1 MIRDRLVCGVR
12 DIGIQKRLLAEREL
26 TLEKATTLACAVE
39 MATKNAMELSQ
50 PPDNSVN
57 RIINRKGR
65 QRPVGQEPKGIP
77 PRQASQKSMCIRCGR
92 SDHGAPACPFKTTEC
107 HRCKKKGHL
116 AKMCLSDSQQPRPR
130 AHGRTNAISTEG
142 ATSKASLNLH
152 GIHSVDTQ
160 ATPRP
165 WIITTRWMG
174 IPVDMEVDTGSSV
187 TLIPA
192 STYRKHQAS
201 WPTLVPCQRKL
212 SCYMGQLPVLG
223 VLKMEVTY
231 GHCTATASLYVVH
244 REGPSLCGRDVIAAL
259 DLLTVN
265 VNAVN
270 SEGKVTNLKQEFKS
284 LFQPGIGLMV
294 GPPAHLHLKQ
304 GITPKFCKARS
315 LPYVMRDKVSAELD
329 RLCEAGVLTPVT
341 HSEWATPIVPVMMKD
356 GTVRICGDF
365 KVTLNQVCDVEQYPL
380 PKIEDMF
387 ASLSGAECFSKLDL
401 RDAYQQIPL
410 DEDSQNVAVINTH
423 RGLYSYKR
431 LPYGI
436 ASAPAIFQRRMESL
450 LREIPGTQVF
460 LDDILIG
467 EREAN
472 FGETLRKVLQRLQ
485 DNGVRL
491 REDKCEFHKSEISYL
506 GHRIDKRG
514 LHPEEKKL
522 RAIVEAPAPKDVQ
535 ELRSFLGL
543 LTYYRSFIRN
553 MSSLLTPL
561 YDLLKN
567 DSVWKWDTAQEV
579 AFKKAKDVL
588 VNSGFLTHFDPS
600 RELQLECDA
609 SPYGIAAVLS
619 HRIKGQD
626 RPIAFRSR
634 TLTAAE
640 QNYSHLEKE
649 ALALVFGV
657 TRFRDY
663 LWGRQFILRTDH
675 KPLVGL
681 FKEGKAIS
689 STAASRIQRW
699 ALTLSAYNYQIE
711 YKPGRQNGNAD
722 ALSRLP
728 IEGTATK
735 EELANSEAVCS
746 IQILE
751 DGPLSAKQLAD
762 LTSQDATLSAL
773 RDAIQRGW
781 PHQLQD
787 KALQP
792 YWSRRDELSTDHGLI
807 MWGRR
812 IIIPAKARHAML
824 LELNS
829 THSGMATMKA
839 VARSLFWWPGID
851 GDIENTARHCLE
863 CQQAQPMPPAK
874 EPLSWPSTAIRW
886 SRVHID
892 YAGPVEGMMLLI
904 VVDSFSRWIEA
915 IPVKNASSEQTVRE
929 LRSVFARF
937 GIPHC
942 VVSDNGTP
950 FTGKPFQDFVK
961 ANGIRHIRTAPYHPQ
976 SNGLAE
982 RAVRTVKDALKKMK
996 TGDLRTNVDRWLHS
1010 YRRSPNTVS
1019 GKSPSEMLLGYNIRS
1034 RLDLISVQELHKE
1047 AISKPDRARPSPEK
1061 ESSSETGVLRPGT
1074 HVFAR
1079 NYGRGQKWIPGV
1091 VQNQKGSRMAVAK
1104 TAVGDMT
1111 RHADQLR
1118 RRPASRIATEDD
1130 TWMSDV
1136 EIHNPSLLTP
1146 VRPPRRSGRCR
1157 RSPLRYGQP
1166 VTY

>member
-1 MIRDRLVCGVR
+1 
-12 DIGIQKRLLAEREL
+12 
-26 TLEKATTLACAVE
+26 
-39 MATKNAMELSQ
+39 
-50 PPDNSVN
+50 
-57 RIINRKGR
+57 
-65 QRPVGQEPKGIP
+65 
-77 PRQASQKSMCIRCGR
+77 
-92 SDHGAPACPFKTTEC
+92 
-107 HRCKKKGHL
+107 
-116 AKMCLSDSQQPRPR
+116 
-130 AHGRTNAISTEG
+130 
-142 ATSKASLNLH
+142 
-152 GIHSVDTQ
+152 
-160 ATPRP
+160 
-165 WIITTRWMG
+165 
-174 IPVDMEVDTGSSV
+174 
-187 TLIPA
+187 
-192 STYRKHQAS
+192 
-201 WPTLVPCQRKL
+201 
-212 SCYMGQLPVLG
+212 MGQLPVLG

-231 GHCTATASLYVVH
+231 GHRTATASLYVVD

-284 LFQPGIGLMV
+284 LFEPRIGLMV

-341 HSEWATPIVPVMMKD
+341 HSEWATPIVPVMKKD
-356 GTVRICGDF
+356 GTVRICSDF
-365 KVTLNQVCDVEQYPL
+365 KVTLNEVCDVEQT
-380 PKIEDMF
+380 ED
-387 ASLSGAECFSKLDL
+387 G
-401 RDAYQQIPL
+401 
-410 DEDSQNVAVINTH
+410 
-423 RGLYSYKR
+423 
-431 LPYGI
+431 
-436 ASAPAIFQRRMESL
+436 
-450 LREIPGTQVF
+450 
-460 LDDILIG
+460 
-467 EREAN
+467 
-472 FGETLRKVLQRLQ
+472 
-485 DNGVRL
+485 
-491 REDKCEFHKSEISYL
+491 
-506 GHRIDKRG
+506 
-514 LHPEEKKL
+514 
-522 RAIVEAPAPKDVQ
+522 
-535 ELRSFLGL
+535 
-543 LTYYRSFIRN
+543 
-553 MSSLLTPL
+553 
-561 YDLLKN
+561 
-567 DSVWKWDTAQEV
+567 
-579 AFKKAKDVL
+579 
-588 VNSGFLTHFDPS
+588 
-600 RELQLECDA
+600 
-609 SPYGIAAVLS
+609 
-619 HRIKGQD
+619 
-626 RPIAFRSR
+626 
-634 TLTAAE
+634 
-640 QNYSHLEKE
+640 
-649 ALALVFGV
+649 
-657 TRFRDY
+657 
-663 LWGRQFILRTDH
+663 
-675 KPLVGL
+675 
-681 FKEGKAIS
+681 
-689 STAASRIQRW
+689 
-699 ALTLSAYNYQIE
+699 
-711 YKPGRQNGNAD
+711 
-722 ALSRLP
+722 
-728 IEGTATK
+728 
-735 EELANSEAVCS
+735 LANSEAVCS

-751 DGPLSAKQLAD
+751 EGPLSAKQLAD

-824 LELNS
+824 LELHS

-851 GDIENTARHCLE
+851 GDIESTARHCLE

-874 EPLSWPSTAIRW
+874 EPLSWPSTTIRW

-892 YAGPVEGMMLLI
+892 YAGPIDEMMLLI

-915 IPVKNASSEQTVRE
+915 ITVKNASSEQTVKE

-950 FTGKPFQDFVK
+950 FTGKAFQDFVK
-961 ANGIRHIRTAPYHPQ
+961 ANRIRHIRTAPYHPQ

-1047 AISKPDRARPSPEK
+1047 AISKPDRARPSPDK

-1091 VQNQKGSRMAVAK
+1091 VQNQKGSRMAVVK

-1111 RHADQLR
+1111 HHAYQLR

-1136 EIHNPSLLTP
+1136 ELHNPSLLTP